1 VKAGQPPLVQDGSD
15 VLLAIRVHP
24 RASRNQLVV
33 AGPQPTNPAAHPVAP
48 AARAE
53 DLGPDSITLRVTA
66 PPAEGAANAA
76 CRSFL
81 ADLLGIAQSRITI
94 VRGGTAR
101 RKLLRIRDA
110 DAAHVLARLQ
120 SPQ

>member
-1 VKAGQPPLVQDGSD
+1 V
-15 VLLAIRVHP
+15 
-24 RASRNQLVV
+24 
-33 AGPQPTNPAAHPVAP
+33 PAV
-48 AARAE
+48 RAE
-53 DLGPDSITLRVTA
+53 DLAPDSITLRVTA

-110 DAAHVLARLQ
+110 DVLTVLTRLT
-120 SPQ
+120 SPK

>member
-1 VKAGQPPLVQDGSD
+1 VKAGQSPLVQDGPD
-15 VLLAIRVHP
+15 VLLTIRVHP
-24 RASRNQLVV
+24 RASRNQLVI
-33 AGPQPTNPAAHPVAP
+33 AGTHPTGLAAHAGVP
-48 AARAE
+48 AVRAE
-53 DLGPDSITLRVTA
+53 DLAPDSITLRVTA

-81 ADLLGIAQSRITI
+81 AALLGIAQSRITI

-120 SPQ
+120 SPK

>member
-1 VKAGQPPLVQDGSD
+1 V
-15 VLLAIRVHP
+15 
-24 RASRNQLVV
+24 
-33 AGPQPTNPAAHPVAP
+33 PAVRP
-48 AARAE
+48 E
-53 DLGPDSITLRVTA
+53 DLGPDSITFRVTA

-110 DAAHVLARLQ
+110 DVLTVLTRLT
-120 SPQ
+120 SPK